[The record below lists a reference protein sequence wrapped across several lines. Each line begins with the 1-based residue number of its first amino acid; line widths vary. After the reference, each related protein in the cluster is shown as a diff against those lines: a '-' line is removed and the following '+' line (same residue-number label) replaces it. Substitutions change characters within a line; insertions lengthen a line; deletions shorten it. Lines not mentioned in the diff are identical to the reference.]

1 MSAGQPSRKVTPA
14 PDPEQMAADALVT
27 SIVAG
32 VSLVIATVLLGI
44 AGGLGIELAKA
55 LSASRSVTMVL
66 VALGLA
72 GGSLLI
78 GTQLR
83 SNAPRLL
90 RRGKPWYRGAW
101 IGFILALSIM
111 VLMYYFPWI
120 VIPSYCP
127 PGAPC
132 EATG

>member
-1 MSAGQPSRKVTPA
+1 MSAGQPARKAAPA

-44 AGGLGIELAKA
+44 AGGLGIELAKL
-55 LSASRSVTMVL
+55 LSASRSVTMAL
-66 VALGLA
+66 VAIGLA
-72 GGSLLI
+72 GGSFI
-78 GTQLR
+78 IVK
-83 SNAPRLL
+83 LL
-90 RRGKPWYRGAW
+90 RRYAPKLRAKGKPWYRGAW
-101 IGFILALSIM
+101 IGFVMALSIM

-120 VIPSYCP
+120 VIPAYCP

-132 EATG
+132 EVTG